1 MATRQTSIGR
11 LRAQPRSSWRLLAGA
26 LGTVA
31 LLIVAFAVAVLL
43 LSGVSLASDQTAL
56 ARVSVQPFGGSLRSV
71 HAFGPHGRRIPLSV
85 HEGRL
90 TPRTRLTPGELITV
104 EVVVSRPGWSSWALG
119 ATKHE
124 RLTMHAPVAH
134 IGSRWL
140 TVAEGAQPR
149 VQFDQPVAAV
159 GYGGGGKLRRR
170 PLAEA
175 GKQVTLQGR
184 PSIGTALVAAAPR
197 PWERLGAPARVAWF
211 PKSSTPLVVASPA
224 PGTQVSPA
232 GRISLMFSKPVS
244 QVLGSA
250 RPQLSP
256 KTPGHW
262 RLLDS
267 HTLQFTPSGFG
278 AAFAS
283 NLSVRLPHQVG
294 VPAGPSG
301 GGAVTQ
307 TSTLAWHVPA
317 GSTLRLQQLLAQAD
331 YLPLEWSPSGAE
343 VKRTPA
349 AEVKAAVA
357 PPAGHFSWR
366 YGNTPTG
373 LQELW
378 SEGEAPEMVKGA
390 VMMFE
395 EEHDL
400 TVDGIAG
407 QDVWRALINAAIAG
421 KRHQGGYTYVYVH
434 REVPETLTLW
444 HDGETV
450 LTTPANTGIAGGETE
465 TELGTFAV
473 FEHVPEGT
481 MEGTNPD
488 GSHYHD
494 EGIKWISYFNKGEAI
509 HNFDRASFG
518 TPQSLGCVELPLQ
531 AAAEVWPYT
540 PIGTLVT
547 IAG

>member
-11 LRAQPRSSWRLLAGA
+11 FRTQPRSSWRLFAGA
-26 LGTVA
+26 LGT
-31 LLIVAFAVAVLL
+31 LLLLVVAFVVAVLL
-43 LSGVSLASDQTAL
+43 LSGVSLAGDETAL
-56 ARVSVQPFGGSLRSV
+56 ARVSVQPFGGSLKSV
-71 HAFGPHGRRIPLSV
+71 HAFGPRGRPIPLSV
-85 HEGRL
+85 EDGRL
-90 TPRTRLTPGELITV
+90 TPKIRLTPGELVTI
-104 EVVVSRPGWSSWALG
+104 EAVVRRPGWNSWALG

-124 RLTMHAPVAH
+124 RLTMHAPAAQ
-134 IGSRWL
+134 ISSRWL
-140 TVAEGAQPR
+140 TVADGAQPTVR
-149 VQFDQPVAAV
+149 FDEPVAAV
-159 GYGGGGKLRRR
+159 GYGNAAKLHRNALSQARST
-170 PLAEA
+170 
-175 GKQVTLQGR
+175 VTLQDR
-184 PSIGTALVAAAPR
+184 PAIGTALVAAAPR
-197 PWERLGAPARVAWF
+197 SWERLGKPIRVAWF

-224 PGTQVSPA
+224 PGAQISPA
-232 GRISLMFSKPVS
+232 SQIELMFSKPVS
-244 QVLGSA
+244 EVLGSA
-250 RPQLSP
+250 MPRLSP

-283 NLSVRLPHQVG
+283 SLSVQLPRQVG
-294 VPAGPSG
+294 VQGPSG
-301 GGAVTQ
+301 DPPTQ
-307 TSTLAWHVPA
+307 TRTLQFHIPA

-331 YLPLEWSPSGAE
+331 YLPLEWSASGPE
-343 VKRTPA
+343 VRRTPA
-349 AEVKAAVA
+349 AEVRAAVN
-357 PPAGHFSWR
+357 PPEGRFSWR
-366 YGNTPTG
+366 YGNTPSS

-378 SEGEAPEMVKGA
+378 SEGEANEMVKGA

-395 EEHDL
+395 EEHGL
-400 TVDGIAG
+400 TVDGLAG
-407 QDVWRALINAAIAG
+407 QDVWRALIDEAIAG
-421 KRHQGGYTYVYVH
+421 KRHKGGYSYVYVH

-450 LTTPANTGIAGGETE
+450 LTTAANTGISGAE

-473 FEHVPEGT
+473 FEHIPEGT

-509 HNFDRASFG
+509 HNFDRSSFG

-531 AAAEVWPYT
+531 ASAEVWPYT